1 MYLVLIGL
9 AALSI
14 ALLVAWR
21 KRSGGGDDA
30 DAEAESV
37 ARAKKS
43 PYHAVSVR
51 IGESA
56 CLAAKTIEG
65 KRFLAAEA
73 PQLPLAECSSGEDC
87 RCRFVHHE
95 DRRAGR
101 DRRSPFAP
109 SGFAG
114 GTGKYEEEQRKR
126 GDRRADQDDNDLF

>member
-9 AALSI
+9 FALSI
-14 ALLVAWR
+14 VLLVTWR
-21 KRSGGGDDA
+21 KRSRGGDDVR
-30 DAEAESV
+30 AEAESV

-73 PQLPLAECSSGEDC
+73 PQLPLAECSSGKDC

-101 DRRSPFAP
+101 DRRSPFSP
-109 SGFAG
+109 GST
-114 GTGKYEEEQRKR
+114 GTGTWRLEQERR
-126 GDRRADQDDNDLF
+126 QGQDRRRSTGDE